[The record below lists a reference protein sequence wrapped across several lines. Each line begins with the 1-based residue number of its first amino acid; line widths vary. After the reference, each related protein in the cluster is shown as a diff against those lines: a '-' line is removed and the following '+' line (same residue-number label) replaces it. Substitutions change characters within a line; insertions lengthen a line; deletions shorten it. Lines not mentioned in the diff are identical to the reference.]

1 MTKLQCPQ
9 CESHEVTEH
18 DETRM
23 IGYGSKEQ
31 VTLVVV
37 MPLMRCGGCG
47 LIYSDERG
55 ERATTETIARYQRV
69 LLGLAPNMQALH
81 RSIMA
86 RIEELM
92 PMDPKIGTR
101 EGDELSKLAE
111 VAGLYEGI
119 MFPEFRR
126 KP

>member
-1 MTKLQCPQ
+1 MAKQQCPQ
-9 CESHEVTEH
+9 CESFEVTEH
-18 DETRM
+18 DETQM

-37 MPLMRCGGCG
+37 IPLMRCGGCG
-47 LIYSDERG
+47 LSYSDERG

-92 PMDPKIGTR
+92 PMDPSMGTR
-101 EGDELSKLAE
+101 EGDELSKLADI
-111 VAGLYEGI
+111 AAFYEQI

-126 KP
+126 AP